1 MADVKISALPAATTP
16 LAGTEVLPIVQS
28 GTTDQVSV
36 ANLTAG
42 RTVNG
47 AAFTASG
54 TVSGAT
60 VTATGTVSGAT
71 VTASGAV
78 SGATVVAG
86 AGTAAAPSIS
96 PTGDSNTG
104 IFFPAADTI
113 AFAEGGVEALR
124 LDSSS
129 NATFAGTAVM
139 ASSFLRNRIINGD
152 MRIDQR
158 NAGASV
164 TATDAGYQLD
174 RWQTFSGAASKFT
187 VQQNAGSVTPPA
199 GFTNYLGVT
208 SSSAYT
214 AAAGEAFSVNQNIEG
229 FNVSDFAFGSANA
242 RSITLSFWVRS
253 SLTGTFS
260 AAIRNSAANRSYPFT
275 YSVPSA
281 NTWTQISVTI
291 PGDTSGTW
299 LTTNGVGLALTFDL
313 GSGAN
318 FRGTAGA
325 WNSNFNTGATGSVS
339 VVGTNGAT
347 FYLTGVQLEVG
358 TAATPFER
366 RQYGQEFMLCQR
378 YYQKGSSTLPGFSFC
393 THWLKVT
400 MRAAPTMTGTAGAT
414 ITTVTVDKF
423 RTDNGATTS
432 DFDYTASAEL

>member
-1 MADVKISALPAATTP
+1 MSTLQATNIKSAASATNNI
-16 LAGTEVLPIVQS
+16 VL
-28 GTTDQVSV
+28 D
-36 ANLTAG
+36 
-42 RTVNG
+42 
-47 AAFTASG
+47 ASG
-54 TVSGAT
+54 N
-60 VTATGTVSGAT
+60 
-71 VTASGAV
+71 ASF
-78 SGATVVAG
+78 
-86 AGTAAAPSIS
+86 AGTAAMS
-96 PTGDSNTG
+96 
-104 IFFPAADTI
+104 
-113 AFAEGGVEALR
+113 
-124 LDSSS
+124 
-129 NATFAGTAVM
+129 
-139 ASSFLRNRIINGD
+139 SSFLRNRIINGD

-299 LTTNGVGLALTFDL
+299 LTTNGIGLALTFDL

-358 TAATPFER
+358 SAATPFER
-366 RQYGQEFMLCQR
+366 RQFGQELALCQR
-378 YYQKGSSTLPGFSFC
+378 YFQWVPFSMGFTAVGAGYLMQAQVPFQVQMRAVPGFATLTVDPNSSQFALNNFSNSF
-393 THWLKVT
+393 
-400 MRAAPTMTGTAGAT
+400 APTYSSINYGLANLVSTAAGSCQVLGYRSA
-414 ITTVTVDKF
+414 
-423 RTDNGATTS
+423 
-432 DFDYTASAEL
+432 ASAEL

>member
-1 MADVKISALPAATTP
+1 MSTLQATNIKSAASASNNI
-16 LAGTEVLPIVQS
+16 VL
-28 GTTDQVSV
+28 D
-36 ANLTAG
+36 
-42 RTVNG
+42 
-47 AAFTASG
+47 ASG
-54 TVSGAT
+54 
-60 VTATGTVSGAT
+60 
-71 VTASGAV
+71 
-78 SGATVVAG
+78 
-86 AGTAAAPSIS
+86 
-96 PTGDSNTG
+96 
-104 IFFPAADTI
+104 
-113 AFAEGGVEALR
+113 
-124 LDSSS
+124 
-129 NATFAGTAVM
+129 NATFAGTAAM
-139 ASSFLRNRIINGD
+139 ASSFLRNRIINGG
-152 MRIDQR
+152 MEIDQR

-299 LTTNGVGLALTFDL
+299 LTTNGIGLALTFDL

-339 VVGTNGAT
+339 VVSTNGAT

-358 TAATPFER
+358 SAATPFER
-366 RQYGQEFMLCQR
+366 RQFGQELALCQR
-378 YYQKGSSTLPGFSFC
+378 YFFKTYNTSVAVATAASDGQFFTIANNGGTAFATCSFAVDMRATPTVVLYNSTTGAAGTWRDGGGTDRAMTVSVPGTRQTSFFSTTVAASSTVGGQL
-393 THWLKVT
+393 
-400 MRAAPTMTGTAGAT
+400 
-414 ITTVTVDKF
+414 
-423 RTDNGATTS
+423 
-432 DFDYTASAEL
+432 TASAEL